1 MIDVAEI
8 KIKAGKGGDGKVSF
22 RREKFIPKGGPDGGD
37 GGDGGS
43 IFFVADNNMSTLVD
57 FRSKKIF
64 EAPDGK
70 PGGPKNMTG
79 KSGEDLFIKVPVG
92 TLIYEIEDRKT
103 IEDFDDENT
112 KNGDSV
118 GSREETLIGDLTK
131 PGQKIMVAKGGAG
144 GKGNMNFKGS
154 KNRTPMQY
162 TPGVDGEKKRI
173 RLEVKIIADVGLVGT
188 PNAGKSTLL
197 NRLTNAN
204 VKVADYP
211 FTTLSPNIG
220 VCRLNRENSIVIAD
234 IPGLI
239 EGASFGKGL
248 GHDFLRHIERTRLLV
263 HLIDPLSGISDD
275 LISNSINN
283 FKIIRKELENYGH
296 GLKDKE
302 YVVVINKIDV
312 TEIKENFEKIKKE
325 FKKIGIDVMGIS
337 AVTGEGLDLM
347 MEKVLEILNKI
358 PRKPLFEVKK
368 VVKRYNIENLPN
380 RRAVFDNDRI
390 ITADKKI

>member
-22 RREKFIPKGGPDGGD
+22 RREKFIQKGGPDGGD
-37 GGDGGS
+37 GGNGGS
-43 IFFVADNNMSTLVD
+43 VFFVADNNMSTLAD
-57 FRSKKIF
+57 FRSKKILK
-64 EAPDGK
+64 ASDGN

-103 IEDFDDENT
+103 IEDFGEKSRENRSSIE
-112 KNGDSV
+112 N
-118 GSREETLIGDLTK
+118 REETLVGDLTE
-131 PGQKIMVAKGGAG
+131 PGQKTMVAKGGAG

-162 TPGVDGEKKRI
+162 TLGVDGEEKKI

-275 LISNSINN
+275 LINNSINN

-347 MEKVLEILNKI
+347 MEKVLEILSKI
-358 PRKPLFEVKK
+358 PPKPLFEVKK

>member
-22 RREKFIPKGGPDGGD
+22 RREKFIQKGGPDGGD
-37 GGDGGS
+37 GGNGGS
-43 IFFVADNNMSTLVD
+43 VFFVADNNMSTLAD
-57 FRSKKIF
+57 FRSKKILK
-64 EAPDGK
+64 ASDGN

-103 IEDFDDENT
+103 IEDFGEKSRENRSSIE
-112 KNGDSV
+112 N
-118 GSREETLIGDLTK
+118 REETLVGDLTE
-131 PGQKIMVAKGGAG
+131 PGQKTMVAKGGAG

-162 TPGVDGEKKRI
+162 TLGVDGEEKKI

-188 PNAGKSTLL
+188 PNDGKSTLL
-197 NRLTNAN
+197 NRLTNTN

-220 VCRLNRENSIVIAD
+220 VCRLSKENSIVIAD

-358 PRKPLFEVKK
+358 PPKPLFEVKK

>member
-22 RREKFIPKGGPDGGD
+22 RREKFIQKGGPDGGD
-37 GGDGGS
+37 GGNGGS
-43 IFFVADNNMSTLVD
+43 VFFVADNNMSTLAD
-57 FRSKKIF
+57 FRSKKILK
-64 EAPDGK
+64 ASDGN

-103 IEDFDDENT
+103 IEDFGEKSRENRSSIE
-112 KNGDSV
+112 N
-118 GSREETLIGDLTK
+118 REETLVGDLTE
-131 PGQKIMVAKGGAG
+131 PGQKTMVAKGGAG

-162 TPGVDGEKKRI
+162 TLGVDGEEKKI
-173 RLEVKIIADVGLVGT
+173 RLEVKIIADVGLVGA

-197 NRLTNAN
+197 NRLTNTN

-220 VCRLNRENSIVIAD
+220 VCRLDKENSIVIAD

-239 EGASFGKGL
+239 EGASLGKGL

-263 HLIDPLSGISDD
+263 HLIDPLSGVSGD
-275 LISNSINN
+275 LVSNSIDN
-283 FKIIRKELENYGH
+283 FKIIRKELESYGH

-390 ITADKKI
+390 ITANKKI

>member
-22 RREKFIPKGGPDGGD
+22 RREKFIQKGGPDGGD
-37 GGDGGS
+37 GGNGGS
-43 IFFVADNNMSTLVD
+43 VFFVADNNMSTLAD
-57 FRSKKIF
+57 FRSKKILK
-64 EAPDGK
+64 APDGN
-70 PGGPKNMTG
+70 PGGSKNMTG

-103 IEDFDDENT
+103 IEDFGE
-112 KNGDSV
+112 K
-118 GSREETLIGDLTK
+118 SRENRSSIENREEVLVGDLTE
-131 PGQKIMVAKGGAG
+131 PGQKNMVDKGGAG

-162 TPGVDGEKKRI
+162 TLGVDGEEKKI
-173 RLEVKIIADVGLVGT
+173 RLEVKIIADVGLVGA

-220 VCRLNRENSIVIAD
+220 VCRLDKENSIVIAD

-239 EGASFGKGL
+239 EGASLGKGL

-263 HLIDPLSGISDD
+263 HLIDPLSGVSDD
-275 LISNSINN
+275 LVSNSIDN
-283 FKIIRKELENYGH
+283 FKIIRKELESYGH

-390 ITADKKI
+390 ITANKKI